1 MNREVPDMPKSEY
14 KMHIWS
20 NTLKGAKV
28 YPLGRS
34 DEEYIQQK
42 FEEHLHS
49 VMHRPGQEDF

>member
-1 MNREVPDMPKSEY
+1 MPKSEY

-20 NTLKGAKV
+20 NTLKGAEV